1 MNKKIIAVSI
11 GDINGIGIEIIIK
24 LWKKKIV
31 NNFVLFTNKQIFN
44 NYLIKNK
51 IKLNFNVVNLINN
64 KIEYSNLKFNIFDID
79 SKNKIDN
86 TYKSILISYQL
97 CKKNIFS
104 GLITLPLNKELIIK
118 ILIKILLVKLK
129 Y

>member
-1 MNKKIIAVSI
+1 MNKKIIAVSV

-31 NNFVLFTNKQIFN
+31 NNFVLFTNKNIFN

-51 IKLNFNVVNLINN
+51 IKLNFNIVNLINN
-64 KIEYSNLKFNIFDID
+64 KIEYSNSKFNIFDID

-97 CKKNIFS
+97 
-104 GLITLPLNKELIIK
+104 
-118 ILIKILLVKLK
+118 
-129 Y
+129 